1 MYKHAKTAN
10 TAATADYSLPA
21 GVTGATFLFCCFVPP
36 LHYGKVSMGGA
47 TFRILNFASHFIR
60 VQIFQ
65 IDFPLI
71 LSASKYFR

>member
-1 MYKHAKTAN
+1 MVQKSR
-10 TAATADYSLPA
+10 SLIRRRGLGQLRIEEHNLNESQVAEEVLP
-21 GVTGATFLFCCFVPP
+21 F
-36 LHYGKVSMGGA
+36 HYGKVSMGGA